1 MPCKQFRITYF
12 IIFSIVLC
20 SFLPIINLHS
30 AIIFVV
36 NSESRTLSKI
46 DTNTNQV
53 QNNFAQLGLIPN
65 KVIVDDN
72 YLWSVNSGDNAV
84 QKINL
89 QTGATVSNLLIETGC
104 NPWDACLNE
113 GFLYVT
119 GLFTNK
125 VYKVNLATNS
135 VVGFVNVGICPEAL
149 CVYNGK
155 LYVTNTGGYQ
165 NNYANSSVSVID
177 ISTFQVIQTIPVSAN
192 PQYIVEHN
200 GLLHVSCTGNWTNV
214 SGNVCVINPV
224 TDEVIQTI
232 AIGGSLGNIW
242 INSGQ
247 QALVGDANGYNLYR
261 YNSENYNILNN
272 PANPLSPGGSVVWGD
287 DELIALLY
295 PNWGYNGKVKILHPD
310 LSYWKEYTIALAPT
324 DMKFLPV
331 ITAIED
337 EYQTPAI
344 KVSVYPNPA
353 RSGQDINFR
362 FQDGIQGILKIFNT
376 KGQLVYTSSAN
387 TNQFTIKASSFSQK
401 QPSGFY
407 LYKLKTDKGSVKGK
421 LIIL

>member
-1 MPCKQFRITYF
+1 MLRKQFRF
-12 IIFSIVLC
+12 PFLIVFALMLC
-20 SFLPIINLHS
+20 LFLPVMNLHS

-53 QNNFAQLGLIPN
+53 QNAFTQLGLIPN
-65 KVIVDDN
+65 KVIVGEN
-72 YLWSVNSGDNAV
+72 YLWSVNSGDNAI

-89 QTGATVSNLLIETGC
+89 QTGATIANILVETGC

-113 GFLYVT
+113 NFLYVT

-125 VYKVNLATNS
+125 VYKIDTTSNS
-135 VVGFVNVGICPEAL
+135 MVDFVNVGVCPEAL

-177 ISTFQVIQTIPVSAN
+177 LSSFQVIQTIPVSAN
-192 PQYIVEHN
+192 PQYIEEHN

-224 TDEVIQTI
+224 TNEVIQTI

-242 INSGQ
+242 INPDH

-261 YNSENYNILNN
+261 YSAANYDILNDS
-272 PANPLSPGGSVVWGD
+272 ANPLTPGGSVVWGD

-295 PNWGYNGKVKILHPD
+295 PNWGFNGKVKILHPD
-310 LSYWKEYTIALAPT
+310 LSYWKEYTVALAPT
-324 DMKFLPV
+324 DMKFLPAV
-331 ITAIED
+331 TAIDD
-337 EYQTPAI
+337 EYQTPAV

-353 RSGQDINFR
+353 RSGQDITFK
-362 FQDGIQGILKIFNT
+362 FQDGILGILKIYNT

-387 TNQFTIKASSFSQK
+387 TNQFTIKASTFSQK

-407 LYKLKTDKGSVKGK
+407 LYKFQSDKGSVQGK